1 MPSSGKKVEDGL
13 GKGVR
18 KLSGLLILNIFVGTH
33 QMYTLSLFI
42 SLYVKSVHQNIVNK
56 YTLTYLEESI
66 LMLAIYYKTNKKY

>member
-13 GKGVR
+13 GEGVR
-18 KLSGLLILNIFVGTH
+18 KLSGLLILNIFVRTH

>member
-13 GKGVR
+13 GEGVR